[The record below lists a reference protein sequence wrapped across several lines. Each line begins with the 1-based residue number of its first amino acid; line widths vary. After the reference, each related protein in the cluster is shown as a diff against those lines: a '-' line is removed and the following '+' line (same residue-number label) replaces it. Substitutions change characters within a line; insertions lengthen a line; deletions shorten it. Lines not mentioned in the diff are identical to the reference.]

1 VALLFV
7 ILAFIVVKGIG
18 AISWEFIS
26 EMPKNGMTEGYLSCN
41 YGTLCLVLT
50 SMIFAFPVG
59 VTLYMN
65 EYVSWPKKNNK
76 TNDK

>member
-26 EMPKNGMTEGYLSCN
+26 EMPKNGMTEGVFPAII
-41 YGTLCLVLT
+41 GTLCLVLT

-59 VTLYMN
+59 VLAAIY
-65 EYVSWPKKNNK
+65 E
-76 TNDK
+76 